1 MMRNLPALFLTL
13 LVLAAAPARAADDAL
28 SAAANHAF
36 LTANAHKP
44 GVMVRPSGLQYRILR
59 NGFGTHPSAADTV
72 QISYSAHLINA
83 KLVDTA
89 STDLPAVMI
98 VSNVLRGLNEAL
110 QLMQAGD
117 HWELVIPSDLAFGG
131 KGTPNGSIP
140 PNQTL
145 VFDIT
150 LMAVTPAQT
159 AQGQVS
165 AGVSVYGRDRGI
177 GHEAGAMF
185 TIPQ

>member
-1 MMRNLPALFLTL
+1 MMRNFSALLLMFLVWGLT
-13 LVLAAAPARAADDAL
+13 PTRAADDAL
-28 SAAANHAF
+28 GAAANHAF
-36 LTANAHKP
+36 LATNAHKP
-44 GVMVRPSGLQYRILR
+44 GVIVRPSGLQYRILR
-59 NGFGTHPSAADTV
+59 NGFGAHPTAADTV
-72 QISYSAHLINA
+72 QISYSAHLINS

-89 STDLPAVMI
+89 TADLPAVMI

-110 QLMQAGD
+110 QLMQTGD
-117 HWELVIPSDLAFGG
+117 HWELVLPSDLAFGG
-131 KGTPNGSIP
+131 KGTPDGNVP

-150 LMAVTPAQT
+150 LMSVTPGQVT
-159 AQGQVS
+159 QGQVS
-165 AGVSVYGRDRGI
+165 SGVSFYGRDRGI